1 MKIHLGKYGEIKNMN
16 ILITGG
22 TGYIGKSLISGL
34 KENNLLIISR
44 KKNIESLYNEHY
56 ITLGNSNFHDRLN
69 NFQPEVIIHAAGY
82 TTNDEDHKS
91 LDQLI
96 DSNVKFG
103 LQMLNLMSN
112 SKIKLFINLGS
123 ALEYYSNKLE
133 PTNIYAASKS
143 AFHPIL
149 HYYSQL
155 YNFKVLNL
163 FLNNIYG
170 GIFSPKKKVLDY
182 IISSLNS
189 INPIDMTPGK
199 QKIDLLHISD
209 LIKLIQRILSSP
221 FKDFYPSQGY
231 IVGHGKEINLIELAT
246 LISKLS
252 NKTPNINWGGR
263 NYRIRE
269 KMGTKTDNELLF
281 KHFHWQP
288 QVDLKEGLTNYLN
301 IKQC

>member
-1 MKIHLGKYGEIKNMN
+1 MN

-22 TGYIGKSLISGL
+22 TGYIGQALISSL

-44 KKNIESLYNEHY
+44 NKNVKSIHNEHY
-56 ITLGNSNFHDRLN
+56 LTLDSTNFHETLKS
-69 NFQPEVIIHAAGY
+69 FKPEVIIHAAGY
-82 TTNDEDHKS
+82 TTNDESCKS

-103 LQMLNLMSN
+103 LQMLNLMSK

-123 ALEYYSNKLE
+123 ALEYYSNKRE

-143 AFHPIL
+143 AFQPIL

-163 FLNNIYG
+163 YLNNIYG
-170 GIFSPKKKVLDY
+170 GSYSKNKKVLDY

-189 INPIDMTPGK
+189 IKPIDMTPGK
-199 QKIDLLHISD
+199 QKLDFLHISD
-209 LIKLIQRILSSP
+209 LIKLIQCILNSP
-221 FKDFYPSQGY
+221 FKDLYPSQGY
-231 IVGHGKEINLIELAT
+231 IVGCGKEINLIELAN

-252 NKTPNINWGGR
+252 NKTLNINWGGR

-269 KMGTKTDNELLF
+269 KMRTKTDNELLL
-281 KHFHWQP
+281 KHFHWEP
-288 QVDLKEGLTNYLN
+288 QVDFKDGLKNYLN
-301 IKQC
+301 IK